1 MIEQIKE
8 QLNKISDIAKEHGY
22 ITLQETRTVVCEIKG
37 VKYSYELAKGC
48 TVLNIADREL
58 AKILRVYEII
68 DGYYKKGKI
77 KLSDLKE

>member
-8 QLNKISDIAKEHGY
+8 QLKKISDIAKEHGY
-22 ITLQETRTVVCEIKG
+22 ITLQEAHTVACEIKG
-37 VKYSYELAKGC
+37 IKYSYDLAKGC

-68 DGYYKKGKI
+68 DSYYKHGKI
-77 KLSDLKE
+77 KIEDLEE